1 MTFEFETYYRNI
13 CINPLS
19 YILLCLF
26 TIIVIVV
33 YIVYLLVNK
42 KGISKDVI
50 IFLLLFSYIMYR
62 NIPSDV
68 IELNTGGIY
77 LLSETPDDAISKNGV
92 IQYITTPSARAFHFK
107 GTNVNGAADITIN
120 GETYLIE
127 EVGDF
132 KIGDTVTI
140 TYLPKS
146 KVILSIYSAE
156 EAQ

>member
-1 MTFEFETYYRNI
+1 MYKR
-13 CINPLS
+13 INPLS

-26 TIIVIVV
+26 SIIVIIV
-33 YIVYLLVNK
+33 YIICLLVSK

-50 IFLLLFSYIMYR
+50 IFLLLFSYIMYK
-62 NIPSDV
+62 NIPNDV

-77 LLSETPDDAISKNGV
+77 LLSETPDDAVVETGV
-92 IQYITTPSARAFHFK
+92 IQYIVTPSARAFHFK

-120 GETYLIE
+120 GEIYLIE
-127 EVGDF
+127 EVGNF
-132 KIGDTVTI
+132 GVGDTVTI

-146 KVILSIYSAE
+146 KVILSIFHAE

>member
-1 MTFEFETYYRNI
+1 MTFEFETYYRNV

-19 YILLCLF
+19 YISLCLF
-26 TIIVIVV
+26 TIIVIVG
-33 YIVYLLVNK
+33 YIVYLFVSK

-50 IFLLLFSYIMYR
+50 IFLLLFSFIMYR
-62 NIPSDV
+62 NIPGDV
-68 IELNTGGIY
+68 IELNAGGIY

-92 IQYITTPSARAFHFK
+92 IQYITTPSARTFHFK

-120 GETYLIE
+120 SETYLIE

-132 KIGDTVTI
+132 KVGDIVTI

-146 KVILSIYSAE
+146 KVILSIYYAE
-156 EAQ
+156 ESQ